1 MEEGGIGRKVKKIE
15 TIVDKKTRVI
25 GCGKTKEWSTEKRLV
40 QRMNDSGVNKKI
52 KKNRTM
58 LVGSGSR
65 RCSFRGIEKLC
76 VSFILSGC

>member
-52 KKNRTM
+52 KK
-58 LVGSGSR
+58 
-65 RCSFRGIEKLC
+65 
-76 VSFILSGC
+76 